1 MNYICK
7 KSQHSSCGGLA
18 VRFGHLGKGLQG
30 CWGRNIPPDSLMFT
44 EQLGKGEAEVWI
56 SKMLPSL
63 GVSFNKKKAGLIS
76 GEIATEERLN
86 CAILDMLL
94 NDLEK

>member
-1 MNYICK
+1 M
-7 KSQHSSCGGLA
+7 A
-18 VRFGHLGKGLQG
+18 VGAGTS
-30 CWGRNIPPDSLMFT
+30 PPDSLMFT

-63 GVSFNKKKAGLIS
+63 GVSFNEKKAGLIS
-76 GEIATEERLN
+76 GEIASEERLN